1 MKVAWLFPGQGA
13 QKVGMGADVA
23 ETFSAARA
31 IFEEA
36 NRSLDFDI
44 TRLCFEGPES
54 DLTLTANTQPA
65 LVTVSSAI
73 VAALKQ
79 AHGELPVP
87 FAAAGHSLGEYSALV
102 AAGSLAF
109 SDAVRIVRLRGS
121 AMQEAVP
128 QGQGAMLALIG
139 ASEQDVRALCD
150 EAREADVLSPANFNC
165 PGQIVIAGHAEAV
178 ERAKALAG
186 SRKMKAIPLKVSA
199 PFHCALMQPAALAV
213 ERALGE
219 IATKPLLFPVVS
231 NVLGEPNQDASQVR
245 DLLVRQIDGAVRW
258 EQTIRWLVSQGVTH
272 ALELGPGQVL
282 AGLVKK
288 TDKALKVL
296 SVGDVA
302 SISEV
307 PSFLAS

>member
-1 MKVAWLFPGQGA
+1 
-13 QKVGMGADVA
+13 
-23 ETFSAARA
+23 
-31 IFEEA
+31 
-36 NRSLDFDI
+36 
-44 TRLCFEGPES
+44 
-54 DLTLTANTQPA
+54 
-65 LVTVSSAI
+65 
-73 VAALKQ
+73 
-79 AHGELPVP
+79 
-87 FAAAGHSLGEYSALV
+87 
-102 AAGSLAF
+102 
-109 SDAVRIVRLRGS
+109 
-121 AMQEAVP
+121 
-128 QGQGAMLALIG
+128 
-139 ASEQDVRALCD
+139 
-150 EAREADVLSPANFNC
+150 
-165 PGQIVIAGHAEAV
+165 
-178 ERAKALAG
+178 
-186 SRKMKAIPLKVSA
+186 MKAIPLKVSA